1 MKRIKNDRQ
10 ITYRKRKLKGKKI
23 TILYMK
29 KNSINNEIIN
39 ANLLLSY
46 YTD

>member
-1 MKRIKNDRQ
+1 
-10 ITYRKRKLKGKKI
+10 
-23 TILYMK
+23 MK

-46 YTD
+46 YTDWKHLKFW